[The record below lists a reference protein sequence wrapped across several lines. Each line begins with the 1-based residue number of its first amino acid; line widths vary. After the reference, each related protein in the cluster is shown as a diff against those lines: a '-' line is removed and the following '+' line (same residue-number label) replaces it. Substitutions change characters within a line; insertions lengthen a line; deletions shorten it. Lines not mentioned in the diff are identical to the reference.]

1 MAYGG
6 RAIGGG
12 EGEISNPVI
21 SLTIPREVEDIDF
34 AIDYYESDKD
44 FLKIANTKFPDGN
57 TKKTKFRELVS
68 YNYFFIHCILYVVY
82 FHHHYDSVNP
92 FRYVSQQETFLQIF
106 IIFICLSLQLN
117 QLACQNNVKL

>member
-34 AIDYYESDKD
+34 AIDYYESNKD

-57 TKKTKFRELVS
+57 TEK
-68 YNYFFIHCILYVVY
+68 N
-82 FHHHYDSVNP
+82 
-92 FRYVSQQETFLQIF
+92 QI
-106 IIFICLSLQLN
+106 
-117 QLACQNNVKL
+117 